1 MQKILIFFLLYSF
14 NINNIII
21 KSDESKIIL
30 KNVTNGVYNIIL
42 KKKYSCLTYLGGFRP
57 SREKFG
63 NTRLNFRFSK
73 VKNEDIEKEEERRS
87 KNSNINK
94 NNKDINYFTIRHIY
108 SNNYIGIKIDKNRA
122 YPIIGTDNVIKNGAL
137 SFYWDFINIQENVY
151 LIHNKAGCYLKE
163 EKSSFVCSENLKRR
177 SDFHLLK
184 LFEEVNHT
192 KKDLEILEKEP
203 IDVFIKYI
211 DLSDPNLV
219 REGIHQIK
227 KDKDNEELR
236 YSIRSILK
244 NIPWVRKIFIL
255 MPNEKVRYF
264 KDYKDINEK
273 IIYVKDKD
281 ILGYDSADSHAFQY
295 RIWKMKEFG
304 LSDNFIIMDDDCFIG
319 KPLNKSHFFYVDNN
333 KVFPAIIN
341 TNYEVVT
348 NNSATKELNSRKNKI
363 EKNYREHTSDRFM
376 YSVYKA
382 YIFLIKY
389 FKSPLIVPY
398 FTHNAIPANLNDIK
412 EIYDII
418 YNSEHK
424 NTTLFSL
431 YRHKET
437 LQFQT
442 TLTVYIFNK
451 YKRKANLINNNYI
464 DNSNAVF
471 GKYHYPLFCIN
482 TGNNKDYSNISFIKT
497 KIVMENLFPIPTKYE
512 IYNSSIVP
520 DSIYIVLKN
529 LEKVLTELKKQ
540 KELDDIDKEMF
551 ENEKISKEFKKCQ
564 HQIDMVKSE
573 NLAYRYIIEKRELEI
588 ENCSKNYEKLEK
600 RKNELKLEKLKEKI
614 TEELN
619 EKEIIN
625 ENYNIIIK
633 KYKNENDYY
642 LKEIENLKEKQKEI
656 YFIIYAQLVII
667 IIITIIIV
675 FHFSCKKKSV
685 SNITGNIKSNSSYYS
700 DTGKKNK
707 MLILDESEMDL
718 IK

>member
-1 MQKILIFFLLYSF
+1 M
-14 NINNIII
+14 
-21 KSDESKIIL
+21 
-30 KNVTNGVYNIIL
+30 
-42 KKKYSCLTYLGGFRP
+42 
-57 SREKFG
+57 
-63 NTRLNFRFSK
+63 
-73 VKNEDIEKEEERRS
+73 
-87 KNSNINK
+87 
-94 NNKDINYFTIRHIY
+94 
-108 SNNYIGIKIDKNRA
+108 
-122 YPIIGTDNVIKNGAL
+122 
-137 SFYWDFINIQENVY
+137 
-151 LIHNKAGCYLKE
+151 
-163 EKSSFVCSENLKRR
+163 
-177 SDFHLLK
+177 
-184 LFEEVNHT
+184 
-192 KKDLEILEKEP
+192 
-203 IDVFIKYI
+203 
-211 DLSDPNLV
+211 
-219 REGIHQIK
+219 
-227 KDKDNEELR
+227 
-236 YSIRSILK
+236 
-244 NIPWVRKIFIL
+244 
-255 MPNEKVRYF
+255 
-264 KDYKDINEK
+264 
-273 IIYVKDKD
+273 
-281 ILGYDSADSHAFQY
+281 
-295 RIWKMKEFG
+295 
-304 LSDNFIIMDDDCFIG
+304 
-319 KPLNKSHFFYVDNN
+319 
-333 KVFPAIIN
+333 
-341 TNYEVVT
+341 
-348 NNSATKELNSRKNKI
+348 
-363 EKNYREHTSDRFM
+363 
-376 YSVYKA
+376 
-382 YIFLIKY
+382 
-389 FKSPLIVPY
+389 
-398 FTHNAIPANLNDIK
+398 
-412 EIYDII
+412 
-418 YNSEHK
+418 
-424 NTTLFSL
+424 
-431 YRHKET
+431 
-437 LQFQT
+437 QFQT